1 MCDVPP
7 KLVSC
12 MQMSS
17 ANTNEQKQANT
28 GRPKI
33 REKTPSLIKGNFDR
47 LKSITSLFKAIGLAD
62 VKI

>member
-1 MCDVPP
+1 
-7 KLVSC
+7 